1 MQATTPPRRR
11 AGDADSRVTMYRKE
25 LAERAGL
32 YSRLGYPP
40 SKAISRLTANL
51 QWDFDFDDGK
61 RPEGLADNDIADIVK
76 ATYLRRPNR

>member
-1 MQATTPPRRR
+1 
-11 AGDADSRVTMYRKE
+11 MYRKE

-51 QWDFDFDDGK
+51 RWDFEFVDGT
-61 RPEGLADNDIADIVK
+61 RPPGLADSDIADIVK
-76 ATYLRRPNR
+76 ATYLRRPSR